1 VSLIS
6 RKRSASAASAAR
18 ERAIQTAQQIGPA
31 AKSARENAAR
41 TIHGAREWA
50 APRIEQAAQTVQE
63 NVAPKVSAALEA
75 TAHKIEPAPRE
86 LRKLGRRARRR
97 ARAASRE
104 VSMRRDKMLARAGKP
119 ARRWPKALGGLA
131 FIVATVGAI
140 VAVVVRRGRSA
151 AQTGASDTGS
161 ADAAVTDEAHSAP
174 AEAEAGFDG
183 QVRTP

>member
-1 VSLIS
+1 MSLLN
-6 RKRSASAASAAR
+6 RKRSATAAAAAR
-18 ERAIQTAQQIGPA
+18 ERARQTAQQIGPA

-41 TIHGAREWA
+41 RIHGAREWA

-75 TAHKIEPAPRE
+75 TAHRIEPAPRE

-104 VSMRRDKMLARAGKP
+104 VSMRREKMLARAGKP
-119 ARRWPKALGGLA
+119 ARRWPRVVGGLA
-131 FIVATVGAI
+131 FIVATAGAI
-140 VAVVVRRGRSA
+140 AAVVKRRGREA
-151 AQTGASDTGS
+151 AQAGDDAAA
-161 ADAAVTDEAHSAP
+161 ADAAVTDEARSAP

>member
-1 VSLIS
+1 
-6 RKRSASAASAAR
+6 
-18 ERAIQTAQQIGPA
+18 
-31 AKSARENAAR
+31 
-41 TIHGAREWA
+41 
-50 APRIEQAAQTVQE
+50 
-63 NVAPKVSAALEA
+63 
-75 TAHKIEPAPRE
+75 
-86 LRKLGRRARRR
+86 
-97 ARAASRE
+97 
-104 VSMRRDKMLARAGKP
+104 MRRDKMLARAGKP